1 MYGGLCLQLYV
12 QGDKHRIW
20 PLKHHQAPDPLAS
33 NTVNM
38 AREWLRECSENHDGC
53 RVRFNSKSL
62 PSRLIDVGNPDQSGN
77 FSVPHLIDAHGSFP
91 SDVKTGMDW
100 QYVTLSHCWGKSTHL
115 STKKDS
121 LNERKYAIPL
131 DSLNKTYADAVRVTR
146 ELQMQYLWIDSLC
159 IIQDSDEDWIKES
172 SKMCFVYNNAKFNI
186 AAAAALDGDSG
197 FLPERLSVKLGHVLR
212 SERKTIARSLWIR
225 PCIQSGHVT
234 GEVGISLP
242 CPLFG
247 RAWVLQESIL
257 AARTLI
263 YSPVGVHFRCRKSK
277 RSDEDP
283 AKDAGDLDIFVG
295 SKLAA
300 FTYLALKKGQKQ
312 FYSPREIDTWYQLLE
327 VYSGKQILHR
337 KDKLPAVAGLAYQLG
352 SIIGD
357 TYLAGLWARDFPQA
371 LCWLPHRPS
380 SGCVRR
386 STSLADSKYSA
397 PSWSWASCHTL
408 FSYAPVA
415 FKSIKLLTEDR
426 PLGYYSCPNSEDT
439 DILWDA
445 MLVDAHID
453 FVSNR
458 YGPVKSGS
466 ITVKGHLLK
475 IDISCFV
482 SPFRENVAV
491 YNGLALGTF
500 YADAKLDTR
509 KKYWALLLGYERR
522 KTTIKS
528 WSSTKECTLVLFKQ
542 MRDGMERRI
551 CLGLILMDLGCG
563 SFKRVAYFQKFDAVW
578 PPETRDVVIW

>member
-1 MYGGLCLQLYV
+1 
-12 QGDKHRIW
+12 
-20 PLKHHQAPDPLAS
+20 
-33 NTVNM
+33 M
-38 AREWLRECSENHDGC
+38 AREWPRECLENHDGC

-62 PSRLIDVGNPDQSGN
+62 PSRLIDVGYPDQSGD
-77 FSVPHLIDAHGSFP
+77 FSVPHLIDTYGSLP
-91 SDVKTGMDW
+91 SELKTGIDW

-115 STKKDS
+115 STKKDN
-121 LNERKYAIPL
+121 LNERKYAIPVN
-131 DSLNKTYADAVRVTR
+131 SLNKAYADAVRVTR
-146 ELQMQYLWIDSLC
+146 ELQMRYLWIDSLC
-159 IIQDSDEDWIKES
+159 IIQDSDEDWIEES
-172 SKMCFVYNNAKFNI
+172 SKMCFVYNDAKFNI

-197 FLPERLSVKLGHVLR
+197 FLPERLSVKLGHVLG
-212 SERKTIARSLWIR
+212 SERKSIVRSLWIR
-225 PCIQSGHVT
+225 PCIQTGHAT

-263 YSPVGVHFRCRKSK
+263 YSPVGMHFRCRKNK

-295 SKLAA
+295 N
-300 FTYLALKKGQKQ
+300 
-312 FYSPREIDTWYQLLE
+312 TWYQLLE

-337 KDKLPAVAGLAYQLG
+337 KDKLPAVAGSAYQLG

-380 SGCVRR
+380 SGCIRR
-386 STSLADSKYSA
+386 STLPADSEYSA

-415 FKSIKLLTEDR
+415 FKSIKLLTEDT
-426 PLGYYSCPNSEDT
+426 PLGYYSCPGSEDT

-445 MLVDAHID
+445 MLVGAHID

-491 YNGLALGTF
+491 YNGLVLGTF
-500 YADAKLDTR
+500 YADAKLDVR
-509 KKYWALLLGYERR
+509 KKYWALLLGYECR

-528 WSSTKECTLVLFKQ
+528 WSSTKERTLVMFKQ
-542 MRDGMERRI
+542 VRDGMERRI
-551 CLGLILMDLGCG
+551 CLGLILMDFGCG
-563 SFKRVAYFQKFDAVW
+563 SFKSVAYFQKFDAVW
-578 PPETRDVVIW
+578 PSETRDVVIW